1 MLKRVLL
8 YVCTIFSAALFTHAA
23 AQGIYKKV
31 TDGIIV
37 SLPQKSA
44 QDSRLLRLQVIS
56 DKIIHV
62 TATPE
67 SSFPRNKSLMALD
80 RINSPVN
87 WNVVQKGN
95 QLLLSTAS
103 VTAHVLLP
111 QGIVS
116 FTDKAGKLIL
126 SENAERTFTLVSNNG
141 ESSYHIIQNFNS
153 PANEAIY
160 GLGQHQ
166 NGVVNFKNQHLELLQ
181 NNTEVAVPFL
191 VSNKNYGILWD
202 NYSLTKFG
210 DTRDL
215 QSISGLKL
223 FAADGS
229 EGWLTATYAKKADS
243 TNVFIQRPESDIDY
257 SFLEDMKNF
266 PQGYKLGEGKV
277 SWDRFDLIGL
287 YG

>member
-8 YVCTIFSAALFTHAA
+8 CVCTIFSAALFTHAA
-23 AQGIYKKV
+23 AQDIYKKV

-111 QGIVS
+111 QGLVS

-126 SENAERTFTLVSNNG
+126 AKTLNG
-141 ESSYHIIQNFNS
+141 HLRLCPTMVKAPIILS
-153 PANEAIY
+153 
-160 GLGQHQ
+160 
-166 NGVVNFKNQHLELLQ
+166 K
-181 NNTEVAVPFL
+181 T
-191 VSNKNYGILWD
+191 
-202 NYSLTKFG
+202 
-210 DTRDL
+210 
-215 QSISGLKL
+215 
-223 FAADGS
+223 
-229 EGWLTATYAKKADS
+229 LTARPTKLS
-243 TNVFIQRPESDIDY
+243 TAW
-257 SFLEDMKNF
+257 
-266 PQGYKLGEGKV
+266 V
-277 SWDRFDLIGL
+277 SIKTGL
-287 YG
+287 STLKTNTWSYCRTIRK